1 MGKRVLLPEMQILE
15 SSLGLILQTH
25 GRKSNG
31 RDWRRGH
38 KGQTMSPPIFLGEDM
53 KVELIDYS
61 QNAFS
66 NIVKAGRT
74 CYRSQKEVPNY
85 ENDLNLVRS
94 LIKNEHLTP
103 IEFGWTYWH
112 ISGISRNCANQLNR
126 YRMSS
131 QAQESMRYVNV
142 QENEFIYPVSA
153 LKASDACVDIVNT
166 CKEFYG
172 KLVAA
177 GVPKE
182 DARYFLPMGM
192 STTLNLACNFRELR
206 HILEQRLDPHAQ
218 WEVRAVALEM
228 LAICREKWPWLVED
242 IDEGN

>member
-1 MGKRVLLPEMQILE
+1 
-15 SSLGLILQTH
+15 
-25 GRKSNG
+25 
-31 RDWRRGH
+31 
-38 KGQTMSPPIFLGEDM
+38 M

-61 QNAFS
+61 RNAFG

-74 CYRSQKEVPNY
+74 CYRSQKEVPSY
-85 ENDLNLVRS
+85 ENDLNLVRA

-103 IEFGWTYWH
+103 IEFGWTHWF

-131 QAQESMRYVNV
+131 QTQESMRYVNV

-182 DARYFLPMGM
+182 DARNFLPTGM

-206 HILEQRLDPHAQ
+206 HILKQRLDPHAQ

-228 LAICREKWPWLVED
+228 LAICKEKWPWLVED
-242 IDEGN
+242 IE

>member
-1 MGKRVLLPEMQILE
+1 
-15 SSLGLILQTH
+15 
-25 GRKSNG
+25 
-31 RDWRRGH
+31 
-38 KGQTMSPPIFLGEDM
+38 M

-61 QNAFS
+61 QNALG

-74 CYRSQKEVPNY
+74 CYKSHKKSNMED
-85 ENDLNLVRS
+85 DLNLVRAM
-94 LIKNEHLTP
+94 IKNDHTP
-103 IEFGWTYWH
+103 IEFGWTYWF

-142 QENEFIYPVSA
+142 QENEFIYPVTA

-192 STTLNLACNFRELR
+192 STTLNLACNFRALR

-228 LAICREKWPWLVED
+228 LAICKEKWPWLVED
-242 IDEGN
+242 LQSN